1 MEFDFLFCALP
12 LVWGMNSLNSI
23 GFSISQLESWVHRLD
38 SPYTAHCIHLA
49 VRFIHQWSP

>member
-1 MEFDFLFCALP
+1 MEFDFLFCDLT

-23 GFSISQLESWVHRLD
+23 VFSISQLESWVHRLD

-49 VRFIHQWSP
+49 VRFIH